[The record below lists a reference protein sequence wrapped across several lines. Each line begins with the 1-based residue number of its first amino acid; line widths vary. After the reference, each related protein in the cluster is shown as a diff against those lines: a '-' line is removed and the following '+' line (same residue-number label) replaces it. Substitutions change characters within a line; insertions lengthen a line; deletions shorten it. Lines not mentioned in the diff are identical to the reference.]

1 MKQNGTALTFRA
13 ITVETSETY
22 VYDPEQIR
30 TLYEFLK
37 PDPDLY
43 GDDPAYAVFAY
54 LDNSDFHG
62 DVFQARGDY
71 GQWPI
76 KDEVYDPEA

>member
-1 MKQNGTALTFRA
+1 MSGSTQKLRA

-22 VYDPEQIR
+22 VYDPAKVQA
-30 TLYEFLK
+30 LYEQLK
-37 PDPDLY
+37 PAPELY

-54 LDNSDFHG
+54 LDNSMFHA
-62 DVFQARGDY
+62 DVFEARGDY

-76 KDEVYDPEA
+76 KDEAYDPEA